1 MERDLQRRK
10 AKGGIAVRNLSILSA
25 IISILF
31 ISACGTMPHTS
42 IYTIDIP
49 VAQKEQRAEAEDPSL
64 AIHVRSPRYLE
75 QPYIASRTSPF
86 ALNLA
91 RYSKWDR
98 PPDELVAEA
107 VRDTLSKTGRFKE
120 VEVYNSPPRNSY
132 VVDVNLRKF
141 ERSDEAGISYALL
154 SMDVILTSP
163 DGEELYSEQFSYS
176 EAIAGES
183 FKNLAAELSQSLEE
197 ALNRTRAG
205 VLEAMGE

>member
-1 MERDLQRRK
+1 VERYLQRRK
-10 AKGGIAVRNLSILSA
+10 VKGGIAVRKLSIISA
-25 IISILF
+25 IIAILF
-31 ISACGTMPHTS
+31 ISACGSVPRTA
-42 IYTIDIP
+42 IYTIDLP
-49 VAQKEQRAEAEDPSL
+49 VAQKELSATAEDPSL

-75 QPYIASRTSPF
+75 QPFIASRISPF
-86 ALNLA
+86 ALDLA

-132 VVDVNLRKF
+132 VIDVNLRKF
-141 ERSDEAGISYALL
+141 ERFTEGGTSYALL

-176 EAIAGES
+176 ENITGEG
-183 FKNLAAELSQSLEE
+183 FKNLAEQLSQSLEDT
-197 ALNRTRAG
+197 LNRTRAG
-205 VLEAMGE
+205 VLGAVEE